1 MKDGE
6 SLEAI
11 QRLLNTSFADEG
23 PNEIWRRLFAAE
35 QVSIT
40 GAEAIV
46 IKKILPKLGDIFR
59 VEIRKDIAHMA
70 GKVLLG
76 HID

>member
-1 MKDGE
+1 MSDGE
-6 SLEAI
+6 NLEVI
-11 QRLLNTSFADEG
+11 QRLLNTNFADGG
-23 PNEIWRRLFAAE
+23 PSEIWRRLFAAE
-35 QVSIT
+35 QVGVS

-46 IKKILPKLGDIFR
+46 IKKILPKFGNIFR

-70 GKVLLG
+70 GKILPG